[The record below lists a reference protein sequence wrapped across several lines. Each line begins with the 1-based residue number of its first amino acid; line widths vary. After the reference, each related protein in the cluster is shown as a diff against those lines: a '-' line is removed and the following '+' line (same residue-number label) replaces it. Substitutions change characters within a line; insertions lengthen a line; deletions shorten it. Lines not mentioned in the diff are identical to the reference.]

1 MKRKTKQATLNAALD
16 QLGAEFRTLP
26 WEYNIVSKGTC
37 QEIVRLWPGDPHDDI
52 MVCVLK
58 DMEFQE
64 RFHRQDYYFLN
75 YAYAHDYQT
84 VSDRRNNVVTV
95 HEGECYIGQPFCGY
109 ALRQAGDDRAVVIGV
124 LIQKELF
131 YRDFLPILGAAPSI
145 FDFFLEPR
153 SNAYA
158 TDYLRLPAATCP
170 VIRTL
175 LELMVIEYANRTD
188 ETQAM
193 LKSLTAA
200 LLLHIARLCRK
211 LAPQKKSLTI
221 SEQIVSYMSEHM
233 DTATLSSIG
242 AHFSYH
248 PTYVSNL
255 LKKETG
261 RTFTDLLREL
271 RMTRATALLA
281 GTTLSIEDIAA
292 MLGYTNSSN
301 FYKAFRE
308 TYGVTPRE
316 WLAQNT

>member
-1 MKRKTKQATLNAALD
+1 MIITEALD
-16 QLGAEFRTLP
+16 QLGAEFRALP
-26 WEYNIVSKGTC
+26 WEYNIISKGTC
-37 QEIVRLWPGDPHDDI
+37 QEIVRLWPGDPKDDI

-64 RFHRQDYYFLN
+64 KFHRQDYYFLN

-84 VSDRRNNVVTV
+84 ASDRKNNVVTV

-109 ALRQAGDDRAVVIGV
+109 ALRQGGGDPAVVIGV

-158 TDYLRLPAATCP
+158 TDYLRLTFPEDAP
-170 VIRTL
+170 VRTL
-175 LELMVIEYANRTD
+175 LELMVIEYAQRGD
-188 ETQAM
+188 GTQLL
-193 LKSLTAA
+193 LKSLTAV
-200 LLLHIARLCRK
+200 LLLTIARRCRD
-211 LAPQKKSLTI
+211 LAPQETSPTTVD
-221 SEQIVSYMSEHM
+221 QIVGYMSEHM
-233 DTATLSSIG
+233 DTASLQSIG
-242 AHFSYH
+242 THFSYH

-261 RTFTDLLREL
+261 RTFTDILREL
-271 RMTRATALLA
+271 RMARAEALLE
-281 GTTLSIEDIAA
+281 GTTLSIEEIAA
-292 MLGYTNSSN
+292 MLGYANSSN

-308 TYGVTPRE
+308 TYGMTPRE
-316 WLAQNT
+316 WMAKQ